1 MSYSGAGLYDDDT
14 GADVRA
20 RYRELVADGATGEGA
35 TNTLLAEWGELIDD
49 PDDAPAFWLALADTQ
64 SRVGRLEGRVRERA
78 VAVIE
83 SGEDLARFAHAPALQ
98 AQRRRVLAKLME
110 QITGP
115 QKSPSKLRKPFR
127 SDSPVEYGDIFW
139 FAMPSGRRV
148 LLRCVGVTGDERDSY
163 PTVDV
168 LDWTSERNPPNPGAL
183 APRVGRPN
191 ASGKWPDMLSL
202 VRYPR
207 DPDPADNVEIIARGT
222 SISRRYITPSVMVP
236 WTGIEEALA
245 RFFGI

>member
-1 MSYSGAGLYDDDT
+1 VSYSGAGLYDDDT

-20 RYRELVADGATGEGA
+20 RYRELVADGATGEEA
-35 TNTLLAEWGELIDD
+35 TNTLLAEWGEMAND

-64 SRVGRLEGRVRERA
+64 SRVGRLEDRVRDRA
-78 VAVIE
+78 LAFIE
-83 SGEDLARFAHAPALQ
+83 SGQDLARFAHAPALQ
-98 AQRRRVLAKLME
+98 AQRQKVLAKLTE
-110 QITGP
+110 QVTGP

-127 SDSPVEYGDIFW
+127 SVSPVVYGDIFW
-139 FAMPSGRRV
+139 FTFPSGRRA
-148 LLRCVGVTGDERDSY
+148 LLRCVGVNGDDRDSY

-168 LDWTSERNPPNPGAL
+168 LDWNDDRNPPNPGAL
-183 APRVGRPN
+183 APRIGRPN

-207 DPDPADNVEIIARGT
+207 DPDPADRVEIIARGAPIT
-222 SISRRYITPSVMVP
+222 RRYITPSVMVP
-236 WTGIEEALA
+236 WTRIEEDLV